1 MKKLLKTPFL
11 LLLLL
16 SMLVALPFIWKE
28 MGILPAYP
36 QEDIEP
42 EAPVLSDTPNASL
55 PEMPEEP
62 DNIPVSEEP
71 EEPNVPASSL
81 LPEASDVPDPLPKEP
96 DLPPEEPEEPDEPD
110 EPAEPEIPEEPEV
123 PVKPEDPF
131 SNALFIGDSRT
142 VGIAEYS
149 GISDADFYAYTGASV
164 YTIFK
169 KESTVG
175 AWEKGTLLEN
185 VLTER
190 QYDRI
195 YLMLGVNEL
204 GYNFNTTMEKYGELI
219 ARLRELQPDAYLILQ
234 ASLHVASA
242 RSDSDNTFNNGNID
256 RLNQAQAA
264 YADNEHIFF
273 IDVNPVFDD
282 ENGALAK
289 EYTGDN
295 THPYGKYYAKWADWL
310 RENTPA

>member
-16 SMLVALPFIWKE
+16 SMLVALPFLWKE
-28 MGILPAYP
+28 MGILPAHSTEVP
-36 QEDIEP
+36 TPD
-42 EAPVLSDTPNASL
+42 APVLSDVPEPSL
-55 PEMPEEP
+55 PETPALPEEP
-62 DNIPVSEEP
+62 SVSEP
-71 EEPNVPASSL
+71 PQPADVPKVPDVPASDVQEEPNT
-81 LPEASDVPDPLPKEP
+81 PEVSDEP
-96 DLPPEEPEEPDEPD
+96 EPEEPEE
-110 EPAEPEIPEEPEV
+110 

-131 SNALFIGDSRT
+131 ENALFIGDSRT

-175 AWEKGTLLEN
+175 GWEKGTLLEN
-185 VLTER
+185 VLSDT

-204 GYNFNTTMEKYGELI
+204 GYNFNTTMEKYGELV
-219 ARLRELQPDAYLILQ
+219 AKLRELQPDAYLILQ
-234 ASLHVASA
+234 ASLHVSSA
-242 RSDSDNTFNNGNID
+242 RSDSDTTFNNGNID

-264 YADNEHIFF
+264 YADNEHIFY